1 MDRYNKAMTTDPSR
15 MQPRFRPSPARLA
28 APLAAAL
35 SCAAGAA
42 HAQAGPPDTDS
53 IVTLQVENDAVST
66 LKGTSDQ
73 YYTSGLRLGWTSGAD
88 AIGAVAQVGRDIWGD
103 GTTRVSLD
111 ITQSLFTPRGTQL
124 DPPNPLDRPY
134 AGELLATGGLI
145 HDGADTRDVIALSLG
160 VVGPSALGEE
170 VQNGF
175 HNLIGDTPNRGWHY
189 QVQDQPAVQL
199 LVQRSWRL
207 PVATLGPLETDV
219 LPSATISGGDV
230 RDYVQFGG
238 EARIGQGLGSD
249 YGASRIEPGLN
260 GSDAYTNTRPI
271 AWYAFAGVD
280 GQAVGYD
287 VSLDGSSFRSNT
299 PSVHRIWDVGEI
311 EGGAAILLYG
321 FRVTYTQTWQ
331 TQEFR
336 GAKSGLFNF
345 GSLTLSAKF

>member
-1 MDRYNKAMTTDPSR
+1 MTSDRTRSTLPMT
-15 MQPRFRPSPARLA
+15 
-28 APLAAAL
+28 
-35 SCAAGAA
+35 AGAA
-42 HAQAGPPDTDS
+42 LLALAGTAAQAQTAPPDTDS
-53 IVTLQVENDAVST
+53 IVTIQVENDAVST

-73 YYTSGLRLGWTSGAD
+73 YYTSGIRVGWTSGAD
-88 AIGAVAQVGRDIWGD
+88 AIAPVAQFGHDIWGG
-103 GTTRVSLD
+103 GTTRVAID
-111 ITQSLFTPRGTQL
+111 ITQSLFTPRDTQL

-134 AGELLATGGLI
+134 AGELLANFGLI
-145 HDGADTRDVIALSLG
+145 HDSAMTRDVVALSLG

-189 QVQDQPAVQL
+189 QVGDQPAANL
-199 LVQRSWRL
+199 LVQRTYRL
-207 PVATLGPLETDV
+207 PVAEIGPIETDI
-219 LPSATISGGDV
+219 LPSVTAAGGDV

-249 YGASRIEPGLN
+249 FGTSRIEPGLN

-287 VSLDGSSFRSNT
+287 VSLDGSTFRNAT

-321 FRVTYTQTWQ
+321 FRLTYTQTWQ

-336 GAKSGLFNF
+336 GAKAGLFNF
-345 GSLTLSAKF
+345 GSLALSAKF